1 MHVTY
6 RCITV
11 NKRYD
16 NKIYPPQFPLKNKLK
31 VIKICPSFSE
41 DNLRLFM
48 LLSLDSSAQNAVY
61 NQLQQCMQK
70 LGVRIAFKELGTR
83 NSYHDCSWFVLLL
96 QILAFHLLLLNAD
109 FLIC

>member
-6 RCITV
+6 RCITF
-11 NKRYD
+11 NKWYD

-48 LLSLDSSAQNAVY
+48 LLSLDSSVQNAVY

-70 LGVRIAFKELGTR
+70 LGVRIAFKELGTG

-96 QILAFHLLLLNAD
+96 QILAFHLLLLNAE

>member
-11 NKRYD
+11 KWYD
-16 NKIYPPQFPLKNKLK
+16 NKIYPRQFLLKNKLK

-48 LLSLDSSAQNAVY
+48 LLSLDSSVQNAVY
-61 NQLQQCMQK
+61 NNQLQQCMQK

-83 NSYHDCSWFVLLL
+83 NSYHDCS
-96 QILAFHLLLLNAD
+96 
-109 FLIC
+109 